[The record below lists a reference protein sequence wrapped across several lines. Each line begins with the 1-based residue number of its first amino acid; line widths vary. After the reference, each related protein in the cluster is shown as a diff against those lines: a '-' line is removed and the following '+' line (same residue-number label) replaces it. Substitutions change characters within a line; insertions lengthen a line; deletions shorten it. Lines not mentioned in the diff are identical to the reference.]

1 MAKLSE
7 FIRVIFTAVGIL
19 LTLVV
24 LFFLSSY
31 QGDGLH
37 RPWNWIVAIVA
48 GLVGYR
54 IVEKIYSIPNR
65 RESSGTRKTLE
76 EK

>member
-7 FIRVIFTAVGIL
+7 FIRIILTAAGIL

-24 LFFLSSY
+24 LLFVSGY

-37 RPWNWIVAIVA
+37 RPWNWIVAILA

-65 RESSGTRKTLE
+65 RESSGTRKNLE